1 MVNSRLLLVS
11 IVVFC
16 VFFEGDALKCYKG
29 QSDKSNEPILVDCQ
43 RNEDVCVS
51 SFTKTEV
58 ILDHRG
64 NAGDPIPAGSW
75 DKNCFIRSNLPH
87 IFEELREFDND
98 QSDRCIEIKSS
109 FVKSGK
115 LVACVCS
122 TDGCNQEIEL
132 DVEN

>member
-1 MVNSRLLLVS
+1 MYV
-11 IVVFC
+11 I
-16 VFFEGDALKCYKG
+16 GDALKCYKG
-29 QSDKSNEPILVDCQ
+29 RSDKSMEPILVDCK

-58 ILDHRG
+58 YIDHKG

-87 IFEELREFDND
+87 IFEELWEFAND

-109 FVKSGK
+109 FVKVRNINTK
-115 LVACVCS
+115 
-122 TDGCNQEIEL
+122 
-132 DVEN
+132 